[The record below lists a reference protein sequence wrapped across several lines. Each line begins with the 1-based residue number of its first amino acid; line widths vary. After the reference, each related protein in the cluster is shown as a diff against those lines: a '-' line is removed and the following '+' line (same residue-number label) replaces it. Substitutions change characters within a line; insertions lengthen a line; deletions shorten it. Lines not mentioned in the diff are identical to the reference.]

1 MRRPTPSET
10 CSRTSL
16 PVWSVSSPRRL
27 PWVVIF
33 LLQEFFFS
41 SSSRAFVVSP
51 RRECFGCCFFCV
63 RQGTGAVSV
72 SWFLRSWQ
80 AAGLGV
86 ACWRI
91 SVSGARFL
99 EIIVRRDLGHGV
111 LPSVCRLV
119 AVFGLHVW
127 GEEAVA
133 APLGSSLLQSSFW
146 SGLPR
151 AFVQFCVSIR

>member
-127 GEEAVA
+127 GKKR
-133 APLGSSLLQSSFW
+133 LLR
-146 SGLPR
+146 L
-151 AFVQFCVSIR
+151 